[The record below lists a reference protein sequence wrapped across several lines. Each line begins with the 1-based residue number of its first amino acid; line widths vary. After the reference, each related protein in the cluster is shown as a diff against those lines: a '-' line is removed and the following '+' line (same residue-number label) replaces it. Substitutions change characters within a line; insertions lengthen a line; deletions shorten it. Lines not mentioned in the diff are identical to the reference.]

1 MSFKTLKE
9 FIEYFESLPFFPH
22 YQLSSKEYSI
32 ESENEEEKEYLYYE
46 QIAFWFSY
54 LKDSETIYNPMM
66 TFQRPDWSEFWSP
79 DRSLVN
85 DKCIKYWFKRSEE
98 TKSIYMKFRYLTL
111 LIDFMNS
118 VLWYTKIK
126 EEYWKDCYHNLTNN
140 AINSGIEI
148 IKWKLF
154 KHVIYWINY
163 IEIMLKISKSYSP
176 ERLNEIWN
184 LCISFEIDIA
194 KDELPWL
201 WWFSI
206 RYLILDDE
214 YSKEN
219 IITNEQEK
227 FLIEEIYK
235 RYERL
240 NKGKDIYWCVSCLEL
255 LLAYYSK
262 KNDNLKIKETLFL
275 LEKLYWEIEQQK
287 DISAMIKSSN
297 YENLKK
303 LYLQYNPKD
312 KDKID
317 QIDVKINS
325 FWLEILDWMQTIQSK
340 ITITDQE
347 LDEIINEY
355 YDKDK
360 KELREK
366 VFALKMIPSKDET
379 HETLKNLIKEFP
391 FQYRIRRKI
400 YDKRWIC
407 IWEINWIESEKDLD
421 SQLIIQY
428 QRNISISWLWLDEI
442 CKLIKNNNRKENP
455 LNRGI
460 LKNKNQE
467 EIINKLRNYY
477 IDWNNFEFCCM
488 WIPIIEFTLR
498 EMLKEAWWI
507 IVKNIRNSYE
517 YKNLNDILKD
527 QNFIEAFSKNFKD
540 FPYYLRVLFVEKHGF
555 NFRNNFAHWI
565 DLQLFF
571 SDLAANRIFHV
582 LFCLSLLSF
591 KIN

>member
-9 FIEYFESLPFFPH
+9 FIEYFESLPYFPH

-32 ESENEEEKEYLYYE
+32 ESESDEEKEYLYYE
-46 QIAFWFSY
+46 QIAFWFAY
-54 LKDSETIYNPMM
+54 LKDSEIIYSPMM
-66 TFQRPDWSEFWSP
+66 IFQRPDWSEFWSP

-85 DKCIKYWFKRSEE
+85 DKCIKYWFKRAEE

-118 VLWYTKIK
+118 VLWYKRIK
-126 EEYWKDCYHNLTNN
+126 EEYWKDCYYNLTNN
-140 AINSGIEI
+140 AIDSGIKI

-154 KHVIYWINY
+154 KDAIYWINY
-163 IEIMLKISKSYSP
+163 IEIMLKISESYSP
-176 ERLNEIWN
+176 KRLNDIWN
-184 LCISFEIDIA
+184 LCISFEINIA
-194 KDELPWL
+194 KDEFPWL

-214 YSKEN
+214 YSKKN

-235 RYERL
+235 TYERL

-391 FQYRIRRKI
+391 FQYRIRKKI

-442 CKLIKNNNRKENP
+442 CKLIN
-455 LNRGI
+455 
-460 LKNKNQE
+460 
-467 EIINKLRNYY
+467 
-477 IDWNNFEFCCM
+477 
-488 WIPIIEFTLR
+488 
-498 EMLKEAWWI
+498 
-507 IVKNIRNSYE
+507 
-517 YKNLNDILKD
+517 
-527 QNFIEAFSKNFKD
+527 
-540 FPYYLRVLFVEKHGF
+540 EK
-555 NFRNNFAHWI
+555 
-565 DLQLFF
+565 
-571 SDLAANRIFHV
+571 
-582 LFCLSLLSF
+582 
-591 KIN
+591 

>member
-1 MSFKTLKE
+1 M
-9 FIEYFESLPFFPH
+9 
-22 YQLSSKEYSI
+22 LS
-32 ESENEEEKEYLYYE
+32 
-46 QIAFWFSY
+46 
-54 LKDSETIYNPMM
+54 
-66 TFQRPDWSEFWSP
+66 
-79 DRSLVN
+79 V
-85 DKCIKYWFKRSEE
+85 
-98 TKSIYMKFRYLTL
+98 
-111 LIDFMNS
+111 
-118 VLWYTKIK
+118 
-126 EEYWKDCYHNLTNN
+126 
-140 AINSGIEI
+140 
-148 IKWKLF
+148 
-154 KHVIYWINY
+154 
-163 IEIMLKISKSYSP
+163 SYSP
-176 ERLNEIWN
+176 KRLNDIWN
-184 LCISFEIDIA
+184 LCISFEINIA
-194 KDELPWL
+194 KDEFPWL

-214 YSKEN
+214 YSKKN

-379 HETLKNLIKEFP
+379 HETLKNLIKE
-391 FQYRIRRKI
+391 KI
-400 YDKRWIC
+400 
-407 IWEINWIESEKDLD
+407 
-421 SQLIIQY
+421 
-428 QRNISISWLWLDEI
+428 
-442 CKLIKNNNRKENP
+442 
-455 LNRGI
+455 
-460 LKNKNQE
+460 
-467 EIINKLRNYY
+467 
-477 IDWNNFEFCCM
+477 
-488 WIPIIEFTLR
+488 
-498 EMLKEAWWI
+498 
-507 IVKNIRNSYE
+507 V
-517 YKNLNDILKD
+517 
-527 QNFIEAFSKNFKD
+527 SK
-540 FPYYLRVLFVEKHGF
+540 
-555 NFRNNFAHWI
+555 
-565 DLQLFF
+565 
-571 SDLAANRIFHV
+571 
-582 LFCLSLLSF
+582 
-591 KIN
+591 